1 MYTKAIYRTIIS
13 MTPFYLENVCQWVK
27 MALWDAPKRI
37 YLDIELEKQVIEKEI
52 YMEIQRLSRVGSCEY
67 SNE

>member
-1 MYTKAIYRTIIS
+1 
-13 MTPFYLENVCQWVK
+13 MTPFYLEKVCQWVK

-52 YMEIQRLSRVGSCEY
+52 YMEIQRLSRVGSREY